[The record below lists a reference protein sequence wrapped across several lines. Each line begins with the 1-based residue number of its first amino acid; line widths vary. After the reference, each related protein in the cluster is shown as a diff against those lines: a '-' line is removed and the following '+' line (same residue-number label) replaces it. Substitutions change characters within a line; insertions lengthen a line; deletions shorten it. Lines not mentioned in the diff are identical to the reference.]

1 MLRNE
6 VKGLILVK
14 FLELGSGN
22 ATLGALLGGCFAL
35 MHITAHGAY
44 KFLFHC
50 NVVILMII
58 VELSI
63 VSIMQRYTLK
73 MTDAISISKKFL
85 RNKPWLN
92 PCGERRVVEI
102 NVNSKE

>member
-1 MLRNE
+1 
-6 VKGLILVK
+6 
-14 FLELGSGN
+14 
-22 ATLGALLGGCFAL
+22 
-35 MHITAHGAY
+35 
-44 KFLFHC
+44 
-50 NVVILMII
+50 MII

-92 PCGERRVVEI
+92 LCGERRVVEI